1 MIVDFRIR
9 PPYRGFT
16 DLHIFRPRDP
26 NPDPVKAH
34 GLSLDLPEYKSRSE
48 LSMTHLISEM
58 DEAGI
63 DVGVVHGRQSPPP
76 FGSVSADTVAA
87 IVEEYPGRFVGFG
100 GVDGTRGKKALEEI
114 ERCHSLGLRGISFDN
129 GFSDPPL
136 HNDDPQLMS
145 LYQLCDDLNL
155 IVSLTSSIFLGPDL
169 SYCHPIHIQRVALAF
184 PGLTIVVPHAAW
196 PWTTLACSVV
206 FQCNNVHLIPDFYL
220 NMPNTPGS
228 HEYVRSANYFMS
240 YNLLFGSSYPVRPF
254 GQSVEQFRALPF
266 DSDEIVNRALGENA
280 ARILGI

>member
-1 MIVDFRIR
+1 MIVDFRVR
-9 PPYRGFT
+9 PPYRGFR

-26 NPDPVKAH
+26 NPDPVTAN
-34 GLSLDLPEYKSRSE
+34 GLSLNLPEYKSRSE
-48 LSMTHLISEM
+48 LSMTHLIAEM

-76 FGSVSADTVAA
+76 FGSVSNDTVAA
-87 IVEEYPGRFVGFG
+87 IVKKYPGRFVGFG
-100 GVDGTRGKKALEEI
+100 SVDGSLGKEALEEI
-114 ERCHSLGLRGISFDN
+114 ERCQGLGLRGIALDN
-129 GFSDPPL
+129 GFCDPPL
-136 HNDDPQLMS
+136 HHDDSKLTP
-145 LYQLCDDLNL
+145 LYQLCNELKL

-169 SYCHPIHIQRVALAF
+169 SYCHPIHIQRVATTF

-196 PWTTLACSVV
+196 PWTTLACGVA
-206 FQCNNVHLIPDFYL
+206 FQCKNVYLIPDFYL

-266 DSDEIVNRALGENA
+266 ESDEILNRALGENA
-280 ARILGI
+280 ARILDI